1 MTFADLEI
9 AVNYMELRRMH
20 WISLAT
26 RAKLNQQTTLGIVTV
41 ETTSIRLPI
50 RNLPEHFDRS
60 RITVVLDELEMA
72 LMDDG
77 GVYAKT
83 SADSFTI
90 KIEVPTHQLMDTANC
105 LKSLGLI

>member
-1 MTFADLEI
+1 MSRKPSDKQTCQTVPWALMAD
-9 AVNYMELRRMH
+9 R
-20 WISLAT
+20 
-26 RAKLNQQTTLGIVTV
+26 
-41 ETTSIRLPI
+41 
-50 RNLPEHFDRS
+50 FDRS
-60 RITVVLDELEMA
+60 RITVVLDEIEIA

-90 KIEVPTHQLMDTANC
+90 KIEVPTHQLMDTASC

>member
-1 MTFADLEI
+1 M
-9 AVNYMELRRMH
+9 
-20 WISLAT
+20 
-26 RAKLNQQTTLGIVTV
+26 

-50 RNLPEHFDRS
+50 RNLPKHFDRS
-60 RITVVLDELEMA
+60 RITAVLDELEMA

-90 KIEVPTHQLMDTANC
+90 TVEVPTHQLMDAASC
-105 LKSLGLI
+105 LKGLGLI

>member
-1 MTFADLEI
+1 M
-9 AVNYMELRRMH
+9 
-20 WISLAT
+20 
-26 RAKLNQQTTLGIVTV
+26 
-41 ETTSIRLPI
+41 ETTSIRFPI

-105 LKSLGLI
+105 LKCLGLI

>member
-1 MTFADLEI
+1 
-9 AVNYMELRRMH
+9 MELRRIH
-20 WISLAT
+20 WISLTT
-26 RAKLNQQTTLGIVTV
+26 RAKLARQTTLGIVTV

-50 RNLPEHFDRS
+50 RNLPKHFDRS
-60 RITVVLDELEMA
+60 RITAVLDELEMA

-90 KIEVPTHQLMDTANC
+90 KIEVPTHQLMDTASC
-105 LKSLGLI
+105 LKGLGLI